1 MNDRSPSQTPT
12 IPAVVVTGAT
22 EGIGYALAREF
33 ARHHHVLLLV
43 ARNEQALA
51 KTARELEAAY
61 CISVRFTAQD
71 LSTEEGCAGV
81 EAALKRFNMHCD
93 ILVNNAAVM
102 YAGFFQDKPLDQF
115 HRIADLNVRGVVDLM
130 GRFLVGM
137 IERGRGGILNVASVE
152 GFMPVPYQATY
163 AASKAFVIS
172 LTRALAY
179 EAMYTGVRISALCPG
194 PIDTAMHA
202 KAGGENSLYV
212 RFFPV
217 MSAQK
222 VARKG
227 YRRFMR
233 GRKMIVPGI
242 FNKVSIIAARLTPN
256 ILLMAFM
263 GMMFRVRDAN
273 GNVVMPKI
281 EPARRRAAKERAETK

>member
-1 MNDRSPSQTPT
+1 
-12 IPAVVVTGAT
+12 
-22 EGIGYALAREF
+22 
-33 ARHHHVLLLV
+33 
-43 ARNEQALA
+43 
-51 KTARELEAAY
+51 
-61 CISVRFTAQD
+61 
-71 LSTEEGCAGV
+71 
-81 EAALKRFNMHCD
+81 
-93 ILVNNAAVM
+93 
-102 YAGFFQDKPLDQF
+102 
-115 HRIADLNVRGVVDLM
+115 
-130 GRFLVGM
+130 
-137 IERGRGGILNVASVE
+137 
-152 GFMPVPYQATY
+152 MPVPYQATY
-163 AASKAFVIS
+163 AATKAFMIS
-172 LTRALAY
+172 FSRALAY
-179 EAMYTGVRISALCPG
+179 EVMGTSVRICMVAPG
-194 PIDTAMHA
+194 PIETEMHA

-256 ILLMAFM
+256 LLLMAFM

-281 EPARRRAAKERAETK
+281 EPARRRAAKAQSELDNAQR